1 MRLDKENNLSIY
13 PIQDKNIWD
22 MYKKAVAVFWTVEEI
37 DFTKDR
43 KYYEMLNDEEKHFIK
58 MILCFFAGADA
69 LVNNNILERFMREIN
84 NPEILCF
91 YSFQM
96 AIECIH
102 QETYSL
108 MIDNLIK
115 NSKEKDLCFNAIK
128 EIPTIKQKAE
138 WCNKYTNSFEPLSKR
153 LVAFAIVEG
162 IFFSGAFA
170 SIYWLKAY
178 KQDKAITGLCFSN
191 ELISRDEALHTEF
204 AVYLYN
210 KLDEKLFEYEINDM
224 FEDAVRIETDFI
236 NNALPCKL
244 IGMNADSMT
253 SYIKF
258 VADRLLVQL
267 GHSKLYNVSNPFNFM
282 EMISIEG
289 KTNFFEKRV
298 GEYSRSSAF
307 GLDDEVDAFA
317 FNTSF

>member
-1 MRLDKENNLSIY
+1 MKLDKENNLSIY
-13 PIQDKNIWD
+13 PIKDKNIWD
-22 MYKKAVAVFWTVEEI
+22 MYKKAVAVFWTVEEV
-37 DFTKDR
+37 DFSKDK
-43 KYYEMLNDEEKHFIK
+43 KYYDMLNDDEKHFIK

-115 NSKEKDLCFNAIK
+115 DNEEKELCFNAIQ
-128 EIPTIKQKAE
+128 EIPTIKQKAD
-138 WCNKYTNSFEPLSKR
+138 WCEKYTNSFEELSKR

-170 SIYWLKAY
+170 SIYWLKAF

-210 KLDEKLFEYEINDM
+210 KLNEKLTNNEIHTM
-224 FEDAVRIETDFI
+224 FKDAVKIEIDFI
-236 NNALPCKL
+236 NDALPCRL

-253 SYIKF
+253 VYIKF

-267 GHSKLYNVSNPFNFM
+267 GHPKIYNVVNPFSFM

-307 GLDDEVDAFA
+307 GMNDNDETFG